1 MQSRHHGPRFRYGRS
16 APPSGWDAHR
26 ASRGSVSVCS
36 PARAQCRNRAAF
48 LLAPTKGGPI
58 RIAVLVTFSM
68 KTDVATYEAMHAMM
82 TAPGV
87 SPTPGLIVHTAHAIN
102 GNIAMVEVW
111 ESADD
116 QHRFMSDPRM
126 AADLAAHGVPVP
138 DDLTVT
144 ALLIAYQP

>member
-1 MQSRHHGPRFRYGRS
+1 M
-16 APPSGWDAHR
+16 
-26 ASRGSVSVCS
+26 
-36 PARAQCRNRAAF
+36 
-48 LLAPTKGGPI
+48 
-58 RIAVLVTFSM
+58 AVLVTFTM

-87 SPTPGLIVHTAHAIN
+87 PPPPGLIVHTAHAVN

-111 ESADD
+111 ESAED

-126 AADLAAHGVPVP
+126 AQDLAARGVPIP

-144 ALLIAYQP
+144 PLLVAYQP